1 MYFLKL
7 LFIFLVKDLKIYF
20 SYKFNILIQ
29 ICFVLI
35 FLVFI
40 NYLFLSLSINF
51 INDQSI
57 SMGKIVI
64 GIALIDFM
72 ISCMSAFNREVR
84 TAQQFGTFEILFQAG
99 VSIYLVMIA
108 SYSFT
113 FFKTTS
119 RVLIY
124 ILICSFIFDIDFN
137 FYNIPLFVF
146 LMIFFSLPFIG
157 VGLIS
162 ASFIIYFKQ
171 GNPINMIVS
180 IISIF
185 SSGIFFS
192 VNSLPME
199 LHWLSDYNPLSNS
212 IEIITSTIMLGEN
225 NSSSI
230 DICSSYK
237 NALIQIFLFIPI
249 GLILV
254 YYSFRA
260 SKLNGNLNHY

>member
-1 MYFLKL
+1 
-7 LFIFLVKDLKIYF
+7 
-20 SYKFNILIQ
+20 
-29 ICFVLI
+29 
-35 FLVFI
+35 
-40 NYLFLSLSINF
+40 
-51 INDQSI
+51 
-57 SMGKIVI
+57 
-64 GIALIDFM
+64 
-72 ISCMSAFNREVR
+72 
-84 TAQQFGTFEILFQAG
+84 
-99 VSIYLVMIA
+99 
-108 SYSFT
+108 
-113 FFKTTS
+113 
-119 RVLIY
+119 
-124 ILICSFIFDIDFN
+124 
-137 FYNIPLFVF
+137 
-146 LMIFFSLPFIG
+146 MIFFSLPFIG